1 MKFEDVENS
10 RKAYITKLRQARKV
24 FLCIA
29 LPIIITIIVVVS
41 LLSGP
46 ILTPF
51 VVVPV
56 LSSVFIPF
64 LFIFIIVSLITG
76 FKTKKERT
84 DYYRMY
90 KSYFVSQQLAKFFTD
105 LQYNHEQG
113 LDSSILAAT
122 GMIHTGD
129 RYYSN
134 DLTHGKYKN
143 IGFVQA
149 DVTVQD
155 EHTDSDGDTTYIT
168 VFKGRYMI
176 FEFPKK
182 FDFKMVITPK
192 GHFNSAMSRDNRK
205 FEKIEVESVEFNK
218 RFRVYAQDGFEAFY
232 ILDPASIISIEE
244 LEDKYNNRV
253 SLYFYENKL
262 FIGIN
267 NGNDSFEPP
276 APNRPINE
284 QVELAKVNNDIQVII
299 DFVDK
304 LRLDRKK

>member
-10 RKAYITKLRQARKV
+10 RKAYIAKLKHIRKNSLLISLPFFVVIILIMLLPGGPILAPFMILSTLFSFFVPFFFV
-24 FLCIA
+24 F
-29 LPIIITIIVVVS
+29 IIIS
-41 LLSGP
+41 LLSG
-46 ILTPF
+46 
-51 VVVPV
+51 
-56 LSSVFIPF
+56 S
-64 LFIFIIVSLITG
+64 
-76 FKTKKERT
+76 KTKKERA

-105 LQYNHEQG
+105 LEYDHEQG

-134 DLTHGKYKN
+134 DLTHGKYNN
-143 IGFVQA
+143 IGFTQA

-155 EHTDSDGDTTYIT
+155 EHTDSDGDTTYVT

-182 FDFKMVITPK
+182 FEFKMMITPK
-192 GHFNSAMSRDNRK
+192 GHYNNVTSKNDRK
-205 FEKIEVESVEFNK
+205 FNKIEVESTEFNK
-218 RFRVYAQDGFEAFY
+218 RFHVYAQDGFEAFY
-232 ILDPASIISIEE
+232 LLDPASIINIQE

-253 SLYFYENKL
+253 SLFFCDDKL

-276 APNRPINE
+276 APNKPLDE
-284 QVELAKVNNDIQVII
+284 KVELEKVNTDIKVII

-304 LRLDRKK
+304 LRLERK